1 MAKGNLGSGA
11 QLKVTPAEL
20 EAKSNSVSKISNTMK
35 NEYQSLKNIIDRSS
49 GYWIGDGGNAH
60 RSKFSEQSGDV
71 EEMFKRIQEH
81 IVDLQTMAGVYESTE
96 QSVTSDIQETLP
108 DNVII

>member
-20 EAKSNSVSKISNTMK
+20 QSKSNSVSKILNSMK
-35 NEYQSLKNIIDRSS
+35 NEYASLKNVLDRTS

-60 RSKFSEQSGDV
+60 RSKFNEQSSDV
-71 EEMFKRIQEH
+71 NEMFSRIQEH
-81 IVDLQTMAGVYESTE
+81 VTDLQIMAGVYTETE
-96 QSVTSDIQETLP
+96 QSITSQIQESLP
-108 DNVII
+108 VDVII

>member
-20 EAKSNSVSKISNTMK
+20 QFKSNSVSKISNSMK
-35 NEYQSLKNIIDRSS
+35 NEYATLKSIIDRTS

-60 RSKFSEQSGDV
+60 RSKFGEQNSDV
-71 EEMFKRIQEH
+71 DEMFRRIQEH
-81 IVDLQTMAGVYESTE
+81 ITDLQVMAGVYIDTE
-96 QSVTSDIQETLP
+96 QNITSQIQESLP
-108 DNVII
+108 ADVII